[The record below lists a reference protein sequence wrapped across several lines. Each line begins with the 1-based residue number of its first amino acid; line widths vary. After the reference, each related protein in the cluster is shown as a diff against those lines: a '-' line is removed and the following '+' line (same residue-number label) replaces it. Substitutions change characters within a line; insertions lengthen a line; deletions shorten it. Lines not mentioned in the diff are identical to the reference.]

1 MARTRCICSCRLGK
15 QIGPAVE
22 TKAPG
27 QSLERF
33 PIFRDGVGLLFGLD
47 LETMFDPPQEPISGL
62 EFARVFVRQKFQLGQ
77 AADRLE
83 RAGLLQKRMTRRV
96 Q

>member
-1 MARTRCICSCRLGK
+1 MHLFAQARK

-22 TKAPG
+22 TKTPG

-33 PIFRDGVGLLFGLD
+33 LIFRDGVGLLFGLD